1 MTNIKYLKENNL
13 LSAHEHFMKLSE
25 SYVPNFP
32 EEEVDE
38 ADDQGAQDPN
48 AMGSDP
54 SQDPSEMGGDPSAM
68 GSDMTQDPSMG
79 ADPSMGND
87 MAQDPSAMGGD
98 PSAMGGDPSAMGNDM
113 TQDPSM
119 GADPSMGNDM
129 AQDPSAMGGDPSA
142 MGGDPS
148 AMGNDMT
155 QDTSMGADP
164 IAMGGDES
172 EGQDDGD
179 TIDIDGLTRAQ
190 DKLNV
195 KQNHV
200 GMDLS
205 KVDTKIKTLIDTIQ
219 NLQDK
224 LDANNSEIES
234 LKSEF
239 EKRNPTQTEK
249 LNLRSLDSYP
259 FNVKPNEYWE
269 KKARQGGYDTYSDND
284 EPTSKEY
291 VITNN
296 DVDNPTRDV
305 ADTFFKIDDDDI
317 QTMDKLFK
325 L

>member
-38 ADDQGAQDPN
+38 ADDQGAQDPS

-54 SQDPSEMGGDPSAM
+54 SQDPSTMGGDMSQDPNAMGVDPSQDHSAIGGDPSM
-68 GSDMTQDPSMG
+68 GNDMSQDPSMG
-79 ADPSMGND
+79 ADPS
-87 MAQDPSAMGGD
+87 
-98 PSAMGGDPSAMGNDM
+98 
-113 TQDPSM
+113 
-119 GADPSMGNDM
+119 
-129 AQDPSAMGGDPSA
+129 
-142 MGGDPS
+142 
-148 AMGNDMT
+148 
-155 QDTSMGADP
+155 
-164 IAMGGDES
+164 AMGGDES

>member
-54 SQDPSEMGGDPSAM
+54 SQDPSAMGGDPSAM
-68 GSDMTQDPSMG
+68 GG
-79 ADPSMGND
+79 DPSMGND

-98 PSAMGGDPSAMGNDM
+98 PS
-113 TQDPSM
+113 
-119 GADPSMGNDM
+119 
-129 AQDPSAMGGDPSA
+129 
-142 MGGDPS
+142 
-148 AMGNDMT
+148 
-155 QDTSMGADP
+155 
-164 IAMGGDES
+164 AMGGDES

>member
-38 ADDQGAQDPN
+38 ADGQGAQDPN
-48 AMGSDP
+48 SMGSDP
-54 SQDPSEMGGDPSAM
+54 
-68 GSDMTQDPSMG
+68 
-79 ADPSMGND
+79 N
-87 MAQDPSAMGGD
+87 AMGGD
-98 PSAMGGDPSAMGNDM
+98 PSTMGGDMSQDPSMVGDPSQDPNAMGDDPNMGGDTPQDPSEIGADPSTMGGDTPQDLSSMGSDPSAMN
-113 TQDPSM
+113 
-119 GADPSMGNDM
+119 
-129 AQDPSAMGGDPSA
+129 
-142 MGGDPS
+142 
-148 AMGNDMT
+148 
-155 QDTSMGADP
+155 
-164 IAMGGDES
+164 GDES
-172 EGQDDGD
+172 EGQDDDGD

-200 GMDLS
+200 GRDLS

-219 NLQDK
+219 NLQNK

-234 LKSEF
+234 LKAEF

-269 KKARQGGYDTYSDND
+269 KKAKQGGYDTYSDND

>member
-54 SQDPSEMGGDPSAM
+54 SQDPS
-68 GSDMTQDPSMG
+68 
-79 ADPSMGND
+79 
-87 MAQDPSAMGGD
+87 
-98 PSAMGGDPSAMGNDM
+98 
-113 TQDPSM
+113 
-119 GADPSMGNDM
+119 
-129 AQDPSAMGGDPSA
+129 AMGGDPSA

-164 IAMGGDES
+164 SMGNDMTQDPSMGADPSAMGGDPSMGNDMAQDPSAMGVDPSAMGGDES

>member
-54 SQDPSEMGGDPSAM
+54 SQDPS
-68 GSDMTQDPSMG
+68 
-79 ADPSMGND
+79 
-87 MAQDPSAMGGD
+87 AMGGD
-98 PSAMGGDPSAMGNDM
+98 PSAMGGDPSMGNDM
-113 TQDPSM
+113 TQDPSAM
-119 GADPSMGNDM
+119 GVDPS
-129 AQDPSAMGGDPSA
+129 
-142 MGGDPS
+142 
-148 AMGNDMT
+148 
-155 QDTSMGADP
+155 
-164 IAMGGDES
+164 AMGGDES

>member
-25 SYVPNFP
+25 AYVPNFP

-38 ADDQGAQDPN
+38 ADDQGV
-48 AMGSDP
+48 
-54 SQDPSEMGGDPSAM
+54 
-68 GSDMTQDPSMG
+68 
-79 ADPSMGND
+79 
-87 MAQDPSAMGGD
+87 QDPSAMGGD
-98 PSAMGGDPSAMGNDM
+98 PSQDPNAIGGGDMSQDPNAMGGDPSMNADPNAMGADPNMGGDPNAIGGDPNAMGGDASQDPNAMGGDPSAMGMGD
-113 TQDPSM
+113 DL
-119 GADPSMGNDM
+119 GADPN
-129 AQDPSAMGGDPSA
+129 A
-142 MGGDPS
+142 
-148 AMGNDMT
+148 
-155 QDTSMGADP
+155 
-164 IAMGGDES
+164 IGGDES
-172 EGQDDGD
+172 VSQDNGD
-179 TIDIDGLTRAQ
+179 TIDIDGLTKAQ

-200 GMDLS
+200 GRDLS
-205 KVDTKIKTLIDTIQ
+205 KVDTKIKALIDTIQ

-269 KKARQGGYDTYSDND
+269 KKARQGGYDAYSDND

-317 QTMDKLFK
+317 QTLDKLFR

>member
-54 SQDPSEMGGDPSAM
+54 SQDPSAMGG
-68 GSDMTQDPSMG
+68 
-79 ADPSMGND
+79 
-87 MAQDPSAMGGD
+87 DPSAMGGD

-119 GADPSMGNDM
+119 GADPSAMGGDPSMGNDM
-129 AQDPSAMGGDPSA
+129 AQDPSAMGVDPS
-142 MGGDPS
+142 
-148 AMGNDMT
+148 
-155 QDTSMGADP
+155 
-164 IAMGGDES
+164 AMGGDES

>member
-48 AMGSDP
+48 SMGSDP
-54 SQDPSEMGGDPSAM
+54 
-68 GSDMTQDPSMG
+68 
-79 ADPSMGND
+79 N
-87 MAQDPSAMGGD
+87 AMGGD
-98 PSAMGGDPSAMGNDM
+98 PSTMGGDMPQDPSMVGDPSQDPNAMGDDPNIGGDMSQDPSEIGADPSTMGGDTPQDLSSMGSDPSAMN
-113 TQDPSM
+113 
-119 GADPSMGNDM
+119 
-129 AQDPSAMGGDPSA
+129 
-142 MGGDPS
+142 
-148 AMGNDMT
+148 
-155 QDTSMGADP
+155 
-164 IAMGGDES
+164 GDES
-172 EGQDDGD
+172 EGQDDDGD

-200 GMDLS
+200 GRDLS

-219 NLQDK
+219 NLQNK

-234 LKSEF
+234 LKAEF

-269 KKARQGGYDTYSDND
+269 KKAKQGGYDTYSDND

>member
-54 SQDPSEMGGDPSAM
+54 SQDPS
-68 GSDMTQDPSMG
+68 
-79 ADPSMGND
+79 
-87 MAQDPSAMGGD
+87 AMGGD

-129 AQDPSAMGGDPSA
+129 AQDPS
-142 MGGDPS
+142 
-148 AMGNDMT
+148 MGNDMT
-155 QDTSMGADP
+155 QDPSAMGVDP
-164 IAMGGDES
+164 SAMGGDES

>member
-25 SYVPNFP
+25 AYVPNFP

-38 ADDQGAQDPN
+38 ADDQGVQDPSAMGGDPSQDPN
-48 AMGSDP
+48 AMGGGDM
-54 SQDPSEMGGDPSAM
+54 SQDPNAMGGDPSMNA
-68 GSDMTQDPSMG
+68 DPNAMG
-79 ADPSMGND
+79 ADPN
-87 MAQDPSAMGGD
+87 MGGD
-98 PSAMGGDPSAMGNDM
+98 PSAMGGDPNAMGGDAS
-113 TQDPSM
+113 QDP
-119 GADPSMGNDM
+119 N
-129 AQDPSAMGGDPSA
+129 AMGGDPSA
-142 MGGDPS
+142 MGMGD
-148 AMGNDMT
+148 DL
-155 QDTSMGADP
+155 GADP
-164 IAMGGDES
+164 NAIGGDES
-172 EGQDDGD
+172 VSQDNGD
-179 TIDIDGLTRAQ
+179 TIDIDGLTKAQ

-200 GMDLS
+200 GRDLS
-205 KVDTKIKTLIDTIQ
+205 KVDTKIKALIDTIQ

>member
-54 SQDPSEMGGDPSAM
+54 SQDPNAMGSDPSAM
-68 GSDMTQDPSMG
+68 GNDMTQDPNMG

-87 MAQDPSAMGGD
+87 MAQDPSMGAD
-98 PSAMGGDPSAMGNDM
+98 PSAMGGDPSMGNDM
-113 TQDPSM
+113 TQDPSAM
-119 GADPSMGNDM
+119 GVDPS
-129 AQDPSAMGGDPSA
+129 
-142 MGGDPS
+142 
-148 AMGNDMT
+148 
-155 QDTSMGADP
+155 
-164 IAMGGDES
+164 AMGGDES

>member
-54 SQDPSEMGGDPSAM
+54 SQDPSAMGGDPSAM
-68 GSDMTQDPSMG
+68 GNDMAQDPSMG

-87 MAQDPSAMGGD
+87 MAQDPSMGAD
-98 PSAMGGDPSAMGNDM
+98 PSAMGGDPSMGNDM
-113 TQDPSM
+113 TQDPSAM
-119 GADPSMGNDM
+119 GVDPS
-129 AQDPSAMGGDPSA
+129 
-142 MGGDPS
+142 
-148 AMGNDMT
+148 
-155 QDTSMGADP
+155 
-164 IAMGGDES
+164 AMGGDES

>member
-38 ADDQGAQDPN
+38 ADGQGAQDPN
-48 AMGSDP
+48 SMGSDP
-54 SQDPSEMGGDPSAM
+54 
-68 GSDMTQDPSMG
+68 
-79 ADPSMGND
+79 N
-87 MAQDPSAMGGD
+87 AMGGD
-98 PSAMGGDPSAMGNDM
+98 PSTMGGDMSQDPSMVGDPSQDPNAMGDDPNMGGDMSQDPSEIGVDPSTMGGDTPQDLSSMGSDPSAMN
-113 TQDPSM
+113 
-119 GADPSMGNDM
+119 
-129 AQDPSAMGGDPSA
+129 
-142 MGGDPS
+142 
-148 AMGNDMT
+148 
-155 QDTSMGADP
+155 
-164 IAMGGDES
+164 GDES
-172 EGQDDGD
+172 EGQDDDGD

-200 GMDLS
+200 GRDLS

-219 NLQDK
+219 NLQNK

-234 LKSEF
+234 LKAEF

-269 KKARQGGYDTYSDND
+269 KKAKQGGYDTYSDND

-296 DVDNPTRDV
+296 DVDNPTIDV